1 VIQRLRDIIRDS
13 NGGQIEIDRADRCLR
28 LGVTAFGD
36 MLSLTV
42 SDVTALKRS
51 EVSFRLLF
59 DNNPMPMLVSMP
71 RPRSS

>member
-1 VIQRLRDIIRDS
+1 
-13 NGGQIEIDRADRCLR
+13 

-51 EVSFRLLF
+51 ELSF
-59 DNNPMPMLVSMP
+59 PPAV
-71 RPRSS
+71 